1 MAGLEALAPFLDMA
15 QEALF
20 AMVAVFARVGA
31 AVALLPGFGETGLP
45 TRVKLG
51 AAIAF
56 TMVVWPAVAPLEA
69 LAGADAAGVGRA
81 VGAEAVAGLLLGLS
95 VRLLIFALQTAGSI
109 AAQATS
115 VAQMF
120 GEGLTA
126 DPQPAYS
133 NLLLIAGVALAFAIG
148 LPEYAAAA
156 LIGSYD
162 TIPFATFPTDAD
174 IAGWG
179 VRRVA
184 GGFATAMTIATPFL
198 VAAFA
203 YNLAL
208 GAINKAMPQL
218 MVAFVGAPA
227 ITMGALL
234 LMMLV
239 TPLAMAF
246 WSQDLRAVLTAP
258 FSAYP

>member
-1 MAGLEALAPFLDMA
+1 VSGLEALAPFLEIA
-15 QEALF
+15 EESLY

-45 TRVKLG
+45 ARVKLG
-51 AAIAF
+51 AAICF
-56 TMVVWPAVAPLEA
+56 TLVVWPAVAPDLA
-69 LAGADAAGVGRA
+69 LAAPDPARFALS
-81 VGAEAVAGLLLGLS
+81 VGAEAVAGLMFGLA
-95 VRLLIFALQTAGSI
+95 VRLLIMALQTAGTV

-126 DPQPAYS
+126 DPQPAYA
-133 NLLLIAGVALAFAIG
+133 NLLAVAGIATAFALG
-148 LPEYAAAA
+148 LPAYAAAA
-156 LIGSYD
+156 LIGSYEA
-162 TIPFATFPTDAD
+162 IPFGAFPLGGDVAE
-174 IAGWG
+174 WG
-179 VRRVA
+179 VDHVA
-184 GGFATAMTIATPFL
+184 AAFRTALGIAAPFL

-227 ITMGALL
+227 ITAGALL
-234 LMMLV
+234 LMFLV
-239 TPLAMAF
+239 TPVALGY
-246 WSQDLRAVLTAP
+246 WSRDLEQVLIQPFAGAP
-258 FSAYP
+258 